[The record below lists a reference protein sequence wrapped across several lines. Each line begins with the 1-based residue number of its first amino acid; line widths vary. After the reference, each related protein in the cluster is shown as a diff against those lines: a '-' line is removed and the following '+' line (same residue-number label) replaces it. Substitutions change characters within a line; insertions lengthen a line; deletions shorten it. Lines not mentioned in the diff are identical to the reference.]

1 MGNKCMRFFCLA
13 VLLLLCFTAGCGGRN
28 KENELAY
35 RQLGINKMAE
45 GDYEEAVKM
54 FQKALDQSMA
64 VIGELELD
72 ICYYKAVAQYKAGDT
87 DGAMQTYTA
96 LIDYDKENADAL
108 YLRGILYLERGDG
121 DSAMTDFENAL
132 KADKKNGTMYNKI
145 GERLKQS
152 GLTEEAEKIWTRGLA
167 LKGETAAE
175 YREKGYAYVLL
186 GQYDSA
192 KTYLDKANELGDTEA
207 LFYLGKLYEAQENT
221 EKAGEMYEAYIETHS
236 DDTETLNAL
245 GCAKMETGDYE
256 KALVFFQAALKNENP
271 ANKRELLRNEIAALE
286 YTLDFAQAREKME
299 SYLAD
304 YPDDEEAAREYEFLK
319 SR

>member
-72 ICYYKAVAQYKAGDT
+72 ICYYKAAAQYKAGDT

-96 LIDYDKENADAL
+96 LIDYDEENADAL
-108 YLRGILYLERGDG
+108 YLRGILYLEQGDG

-132 KADKKNGTMYNKI
+132 KADKKNGAMYNKI
-145 GERLKQS
+145 GEQLKQS

-221 EKAGEMYEAYIETHS
+221 AKAGEMYEAYIETHS

-271 ANKRELLRNEIAALE
+271 VNKRELLRNEIAALE

>member
-72 ICYYKAVAQYKAGDT
+72 ICYYKAAAQYKAGDT

-108 YLRGILYLERGDG
+108 YLRGILYLEQGDG

-132 KADKKNGTMYNKI
+132 KADKKNGAMYNKI
-145 GERLKQS
+145 GEQLKQS

-221 EKAGEMYEAYIETHS
+221 AKAGEMYEAYIETHS
-236 DDTETLNAL
+236 DDTETLNVL

-256 KALVFFQAALKNENP
+256 KALVFFRAALKNENP
-271 ANKRELLRNEIAALE
+271 VNKRELLRNEIAALE